1 MNTDGRLTNTE
12 VIGSRYS
19 DREYPDKALTERI
32 IGCAITVHRELGPGY
47 LEMIYERALAH
58 EFIKQGVCFEQQRTV
73 KVFYDGVAVG
83 EHRVDLFVEGKIV
96 VELKSVEDISQKH
109 VAQVI
114 STLKAVGATVGLLIN
129 FDQARLVDG
138 VKRVVLTRP

>member
-1 MNTDGRLTNTE
+1 MTVDGRLTNAE

-19 DREYPDKALTERI
+19 DREYPEKALTERI
-32 IGCAITVHRELGPGY
+32 IGCAIAVHRELGPGY
-47 LEMIYERALAH
+47 LEVIYERALAH
-58 EFIKQGVCFEQQRTV
+58 EFIKQGVRSERQRIA
-73 KVFYDGVAVG
+73 KVFYDGVEVG
-83 EHRVDLFVEGKIV
+83 EHRIDLFVEGKVV
-96 VELKSVEDISQKH
+96 VELKSVDEISQRH

-138 VKRVVLTRP
+138 VKRVVFVKP